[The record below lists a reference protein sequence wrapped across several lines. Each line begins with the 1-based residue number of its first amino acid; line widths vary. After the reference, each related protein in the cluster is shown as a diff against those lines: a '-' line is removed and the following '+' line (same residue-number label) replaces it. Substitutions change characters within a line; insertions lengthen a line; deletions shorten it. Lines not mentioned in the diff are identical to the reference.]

1 MLERIPSMSPSRFLS
16 GLPRAAN
23 FLTAHGA
30 LLICALFL
38 LVGVALAG
46 DYGISTDEH
55 WQRGITAVQWDYILG
70 HGDLT
75 FDKIQALKPW
85 DRAYGISFELPLLLA
100 ERASGLEDY
109 YDVHRLRLIL
119 THLFFIAGGFC
130 CYLLTWRLFNNRLL
144 ALLALLLYVLHPRI
158 YAHSYFNSK
167 DLPFLSMFSIAL
179 YLLERALRRDTVG
192 AFVLLGVAVGILTDL
207 RIMGIILLPGVWA
220 LRGLDW
226 IYAVGRSE
234 RRRILGTAGLFT
246 LIFAATLYALSPWLW
261 TNPVEYFITSFGLA
275 ADHPHVVLVLF
286 RGELIYSTELPPD
299 YLPTWFSITTPP
311 LVLLL
316 GFSGM
321 AAVVGRGLSR
331 PGEFFGNTR
340 LRFGALLLACC
351 VLPALAVII
360 LGANTYNDWH
370 HLYYLY
376 VPFVLLAVWGV
387 HWLATAFCGRR
398 RWWARV
404 ALYGLAG
411 AGLGLIVLQIA
422 QLHPLQYIYFNF
434 LADRTTPEHLKTRY
448 QMGTWNIEVQD
459 ALKVLLERY
468 PGEALNV
475 WSHTKPRGIPPA
487 EDVLPADEVR
497 RLEFNAAA
505 RDPDFALV
513 GQLYGLSYPH
523 RPDLAFNSDYIHQR
537 IYNNTVV
544 NLAALDGSRMTPAA
558 LAAYRELYDQA
569 RTKPPIIRAP
579 YDVHFQEQTLT
590 FIRENCQPGDRKGR
604 LVVKVY
610 PAVPTQPPRGLPNA
624 WLPAAGDYQEFYNLG
639 VGLDGRCLAVI
650 RLPDYPIAQIIVG
663 QGYSGKER
671 YAEWE
676 EWHSFAG
683 PDLGDIVAGLRD
695 NSQQTALRGD
705 FEVFLEPGDNGDQR
719 LIYYKGDCPRQ
730 DYQTRFQLH
739 IYPVEPATLP
749 PERREYGFANQDF
762 FLSHYGGWP
771 GGECFAVVPLP
782 DYPIAEIH
790 TGQAD
795 QWEGVF
801 YPEANPPDLR
811 AADAA
816 VSDTEPDAR
825 GFFDLY
831 RRGKELIY
839 RREPCTDGDAAA
851 RFFLHIVPVDA
862 ADLPL
867 ERQTHGFANRDFP
880 LARQGGQVDGKCLA
894 TVSLPDYPIAEI
906 RTGQYIPGQGQLWA
920 VELAVGR

>member
-1 MLERIPSMSPSRFLS
+1 MLERISRMPPSRLLS
-16 GLPRAAN
+16 GLQWAAN
-23 FLTAHGA
+23 FLTAHSA
-30 LLICALFL
+30 LVVCALFL

-46 DYGISTDEH
+46 DYGISADEH
-55 WQRGITAVQWDYILG
+55 WQRGITVVQWDYILG

-85 DRAYGISFELPLLLA
+85 HLAYGISFQLPLLLA

-109 YDVHRLRLIL
+109 YDVHRLRLVL

-192 AFVLLGVAVGILTDL
+192 AFALLGVAVGVLTDL
-207 RIMGIILLPGVWA
+207 RVMGIMLLPGVWA

-234 RRRILGTAGLFT
+234 RRRILGMAGLFT

-261 TNPVEYFITSFGLA
+261 TNPVDYFVTSFRLTT
-275 ADHPHVVLVLF
+275 DYLDIMTTLF
-286 RGELIYSTELPPD
+286 RGEWIYSTELPPD

-316 GFSGM
+316 G
-321 AAVVGRGLSR
+321 VVGSGVVAGRGVAH
-331 PGEFFGNTR
+331 PGAFFSNTR
-340 LRFGALLLACC
+340 LRFGALLLACF
-351 VLPALAVII
+351 VLPALVVII
-360 LGANTYNDWH
+360 LGANTYNDWR

-376 VPFVLLAVWGV
+376 VPFALLAAFGA
-387 HWLATAFCGRR
+387 HWLAGAFRGRR
-398 RWWARV
+398 RWRV

-411 AGLGLIVLQIA
+411 AGLGLIALQIV

-434 LADRTTPEHLKTRY
+434 LVDRTTPEHLKARY
-448 QMGTWNIEVQD
+448 QMGLWNLEAQD

-468 PGEALNV
+468 PGETLNV
-475 WSHTKPRGIPPA
+475 WAHTRARG
-487 EDVLPADEVR
+487 VLPAEAILPPGELR
-497 RLEFNAAA
+497 RLEFNATT

-513 GQLYGLSYPH
+513 ERLYGLSYPH
-523 RPDLAFNSDYIHQR
+523 RPDLAFNSDYSHQR

-544 NLAALDGSRMTPAA
+544 NLAALDGARMTPAA
-558 LAAYRELYDQA
+558 LAAYRELYDRAQ
-569 RTKPPIIRAP
+569 TTPPIIRAP

-604 LVVKVY
+604 LGVKVY
-610 PAVPTQPPRGLPNA
+610 PAGRNQPSGGLPNA
-624 WLPAAGDYQEFYNLG
+624 WRPAAGDYQEFYNLG

-650 RLPDYPIAQIIVG
+650 RLPDYPIAQVIVG
-663 QGYSGKER
+663 QGYSGKEK

-683 PDLGDIVAGLRD
+683 PDLGEIVAALRD
-695 NSQQTALRGD
+695 NSQQTARRGD
-705 FEVFLEPGDNGDQR
+705 FEIFLESGDNGDQR
-719 LIYYKGDCPRQ
+719 LIYYKGDCSRQ

-739 IYPVEPATLP
+739 IYPVEPAALL
-749 PERREYGFANQDF
+749 PERREYGFANRDF
-762 FLSHYGGWP
+762 LLSHYGGWP

-795 QWEGVF
+795 LWEGVL
-801 YPEANPPDLR
+801 YPEADPPDLR
-811 AADAA
+811 AADAGLSG
-816 VSDTEPDAR
+816 VEPDAR
-825 GFFDLY
+825 SFFDLY
-831 RRGKELIY
+831 RQGNKLIY
-839 RREPCTDGDAAA
+839 RRESCVAADATA
-851 RFFLHIVPVDA
+851 RFFLHIIPVDA
-862 ADLPL
+862 ADLPP
-867 ERQTHGFANRDFP
+867 ERRPHGFANRDFP
-880 LARQGGQVDGKCLA
+880 LARQGGRFDGKCLA
-894 TVSLPDYPIAEI
+894 TVSLPEYPIAEI

>member
-1 MLERIPSMSPSRFLS
+1 MLERIPLMSPSRRHS
-16 GLPRAAN
+16 GLRRAAN

-30 LLICALFL
+30 LVVCALFL

-46 DYGISTDEH
+46 DYGLDGDERG
-55 WQRGITAVQWDYILG
+55 QRGIAATRLDYILG
-70 HGDLT
+70 HGDLY
-75 FDKIQALKPW
+75 KVKAHIHQV
-85 DRAYGISFELPLLLA
+85 YGISFELPLLLA
-100 ERASGLEDY
+100 ERALGLKDY
-109 YDVHRLRLIL
+109 YDIHRLRLFL

-130 CYLLTWRLFNNRLL
+130 CYLLTWRLFNSRLL

-179 YLLERALRRDTVG
+179 YLLERAWRRDTVG
-192 AFVLLGVAVGILTDL
+192 AFVLLGVAVGVLTDL

-226 IYAVGRSE
+226 FYAVDRS
-234 RRRILGTAGLFT
+234 RRRHILGTAGLFT
-246 LIFAATLYALSPWLW
+246 LLAAATLYALSPWLW
-261 TNPVEYFITSFGLA
+261 TNPVDYFVTSFRLTTDYLGIQPL
-275 ADHPHVVLVLF
+275 LF
-286 RGELIYSTELPPD
+286 RGEWIYSTELPPD

-316 GFSGM
+316 GLIGM
-321 AAVVGRGLSR
+321 AAVMGRGPAR
-331 PGEFFGNTR
+331 PGAFFGNTR

-360 LGANTYNDWH
+360 LGTDTYDDWH

-376 VPFVLLAVWGV
+376 VPFALLAVWGV
-387 HWLATAFCGRR
+387 HWLAGAFRGRQR
-398 RWWARV
+398 RWRV

-411 AGLGLIVLQIA
+411 AGLGLIVLQII

-434 LADRTTPEHLKTRY
+434 LVDRTTPERLKTRY
-448 QMGTWNIEVQD
+448 QMGFWNFEAQD
-459 ALKVLLERY
+459 ALKALLERY
-468 PGEALNV
+468 PGETLNV
-475 WSHTKPRGIPPA
+475 WAHTRARG
-487 EDVLPADEVR
+487 VLPAEAILPPGELR
-497 RLEFNAAA
+497 RLEFNATS
-505 RDPDFALV
+505 REPDFALV
-513 GQLYGLSYPH
+513 ERLYGLSYPH

-544 NLAALDGSRMTPAA
+544 NLAALDGARMTPAA
-558 LAAYRELYDQA
+558 VAAYRELYDQA
-569 RTKPPIIRAP
+569 RTTPPIIRAP

-590 FIRENCQPGDRKGR
+590 FIRENCQPGERAKQLGVR
-604 LVVKVY
+604 VY
-610 PAVPTQPPRGLPNA
+610 PAGRNQPPGR
-624 WLPAAGDYQEFYNLG
+624 LPAAGDYQEFYNLG

-663 QGYSGKER
+663 QGYSGKEK

-683 PDLGDIVAGLRD
+683 PGLGDIVAALRD
-695 NSQQTALRGD
+695 NSRQISLRGD
-705 FEVFLEPGDNGDQR
+705 FEVFLESGDGGKQR
-719 LIYYKGDCPRQ
+719 LIYYKEDCSRR

-739 IYPVEPATLP
+739 IYPVEPAALP

-762 FLSHYGGWP
+762 FLSRYGGWP
-771 GGECFAVVPLP
+771 GGQCFAVVPLP
-782 DYPIAEIH
+782 NYPIAEIH

-816 VSDTEPDAR
+816 VSDTEPAAR
-825 GFFDLY
+825 SFFDLY
-831 RRGKELIY
+831 RQGNKLIY
-839 RREPCTDGDAAA
+839 RRESCAAADMDA

-862 ADLPL
+862 ADLPP
-867 ERQTHGFANRDFP
+867 ERRAHGFANRDFP
-880 LARQGGQVDGKCLA
+880 LARQGGRFDGKCLA
-894 TVSLPDYPIAEI
+894 TISLPDYPIAEI

-920 VELAVGR
+920 VELAIER

>member
-1 MLERIPSMSPSRFLS
+1 MLERIPLMSPSRRHS
-16 GLPRAAN
+16 GLRRAAN

-30 LLICALFL
+30 LVVCALFL

-46 DYGISTDEH
+46 DYGLDRDETG
-55 WQRGITAVQWDYILG
+55 QRGLAATHWDYILG

-75 FDKIQALKPW
+75 FDKIPVLKPYIPHEV
-85 DRAYGISFELPLLLA
+85 YGISFQLPLLLA
-100 ERASGLEDY
+100 ERALGLEDY
-109 YDVHRLRLIL
+109 YDIHRLRLFL

-192 AFVLLGVAVGILTDL
+192 AFALLGVAVGILTDL
-207 RIMGIILLPGVWA
+207 RIMGIMLLPGVWA

-234 RRRILGTAGLFT
+234 RRRILVTAGLFT
-246 LIFAATLYALSPWLW
+246 LLAAATLYALSPWLW
-261 TNPVEYFITSFGLA
+261 INPGDYFITSFRLTTDYLGIQPL
-275 ADHPHVVLVLF
+275 LF
-286 RGELIYSTELPPD
+286 RGELIYSTDLPPD

-321 AAVVGRGLSR
+321 AAVVGRGVAR
-331 PGEFFGNTR
+331 PGAFFGNTR
-340 LRFGALLLACC
+340 LRFGALLLACF
-351 VLPALAVII
+351 VLTALAVII
-360 LGANTYNDWH
+360 LGADAYNDWR

-376 VPFVLLAVWGV
+376 VPFALLAAWGV
-387 HWLATAFCGRR
+387 HWLAGAFRGRR
-398 RWWARV
+398 RGRV

-411 AGLGLIVLQIA
+411 AGLGLIALQIV

-434 LADRTTPEHLKTRY
+434 LVDRSTPEYLKTRY
-448 QMGTWNIEVQD
+448 QMGLWNLEAQD
-459 ALKVLLERY
+459 ALKALLERY
-468 PGEALNV
+468 PGETLNV
-475 WSHTKPRGIPPA
+475 WAHTRARG
-487 EDVLPADEVR
+487 VLPAEAILPAGELR
-497 RLEFNAAA
+497 RLEFNATT

-513 GQLYGLSYPH
+513 ERLYGLSYPH

-537 IYNNTVV
+537 IYNNAIV
-544 NLAALDGSRMTPAA
+544 NLAALDGARMTPAA

-569 RTKPPIIRAP
+569 RTRPPIIRAP
-579 YDVHFQEQTLT
+579 YDIHFQNQTLT

-604 LVVKVY
+604 LGVKVY
-610 PAVPTQPPRGLPNA
+610 PAGRNQPTGH
-624 WLPAAGDYQEFYNLG
+624 LPAAGDYAEFYNLG

-663 QGYSGKER
+663 QGYSGKEK
-671 YAEWE
+671 YALWE

-683 PDLGDIVAGLRD
+683 PDLGEIVVALRD
-695 NSQQTALRGD
+695 NSQQTALRSD
-705 FEVFLEPGDNGDQR
+705 FEVFLESGDGGKQR
-719 LIYYKGDCPRQ
+719 LIYYKGDCSRQ

-739 IYPVEPATLP
+739 IYPVEPAALP
-749 PERREYGFANQDF
+749 PKRRAHGFANQDF
-762 FLSHYGGWP
+762 LLSHYGGWP
-771 GGECFAVVPLP
+771 GGECFAIVPLP

-795 QWEGVF
+795 LWEGIL
-801 YPEANPPDLR
+801 YPAADPPDLR
-811 AADAA
+811 AADAGLFG
-816 VSDTEPDAR
+816 VEPDAR
-825 GFFDLY
+825 SFFDLY
-831 RRGKELIY
+831 LRGKELIY
-839 RREPCTDGDAAA
+839 RRESCTEGDAVA

-862 ADLPL
+862 ADLLP
-867 ERQTHGFANRDFP
+867 ERREHGFANRDFP
-880 LARQGGQVDGKCLA
+880 LARQGGRFDGKCLA
-894 TVSLPDYPIAEI
+894 TVSLPDYPIAQI

-920 VELAVGR
+920 VELAIDR